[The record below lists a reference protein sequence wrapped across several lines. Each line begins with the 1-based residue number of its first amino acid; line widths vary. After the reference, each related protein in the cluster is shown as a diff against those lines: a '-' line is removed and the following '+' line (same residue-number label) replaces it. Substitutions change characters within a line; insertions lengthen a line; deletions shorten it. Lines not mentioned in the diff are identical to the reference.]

1 MIQVGDRV
9 KVTDQDIFGIIIYD
23 YGNEVVIEDE
33 YAETEDNQL
42 SFKRSEI
49 EMADDITEED

>member
-23 YGNEVVIEDE
+23 YGNEVIIEDE
-33 YAETEDNQL
+33 YAEKWNRNGRRHNRRRLIRTILN
-42 SFKRSEI
+42 
-49 EMADDITEED
+49 

>member
-9 KVTDQDIFGIIIYD
+9 KVIDQDIFGKIIYD

-49 EMADDITEED
+49 ESWEE